1 MPSAADLSPAARATR
16 DRLQSFLAA
25 RLGSDADGAVVVAQH
40 LPLALRWSESLP
52 ADTSL
57 VSRWQQ
63 IFRHAIVDYVRGGVP
78 AHTRDRAWH
87 ALIAI
92 SHAQHHALLPGC
104 FAPLIAELPVDEALL
119 VHHVEILQHPLETA
133 ARELGHPIA
142 DAVALLARAEARLH
156 ARLTRIFDFA
166 PGERRLPAPKEF
178 SRSALAQLR
187 TERRLDRSAPI
198 PAGAAV

>member
-1 MPSAADLSPAARATR
+1 MSSAADLSPAARATR

-25 RLGSDADGAVVVAQH
+25 RLASDADSAVIVAQH
-40 LPLALRWSESLP
+40 LPSALRWSESLP

-63 IFRHAIVDYVRGGVP
+63 ILRHAIVDYVRHGVP
-78 AHTRDRAWH
+78 AHARDRAWH

-92 SHAQHHALLPGC
+92 SHAQHRALLPGC

-119 VHHVEILQHPLETA
+119 VHHVEILQHPVETA
-133 ARELGHPIA
+133 ARELGHSTA
-142 DAVALLARAEARLH
+142 DAVALLARGEARLH
-156 ARLTRIFDFA
+156 ARLTQIFNGA
-166 PGERRLPAPKEF
+166 LGERRLPVPREF

-187 TERRLDRSAPI
+187 PQRRLDRSIPT